1 MVNAYKKANKFSDRL
16 TVAQAAVEWHGLP
29 PAQQELV
36 VVEDGIPYLAGVPEL
51 SERAEAIADAADRR
65 KITGLTHNED
75 GAPLPVANM
84 SLDKESVKAWTSKIQ
99 SWLPQEPLPQ
109 APTASKAP
117 FPEQEQL
124 LKVGDVLQ
132 LLGIGRSTLYRRI
145 EAKEFEKAHFEN
157 PSRWRKS
164 YVLSFIM
171 KTANTDGEI

>member
-65 KITGLTHNED
+65 KISGLTHNED

-84 SLDKESVKAWTSKIQ
+84 SLDKESVIAWTSKVQ
-99 SWLPQEPLPQ
+99 SWLPPELLGQSN
-109 APTASKAP
+109 AASAEQM
-117 FPEQEQL
+117 PEQEQL
-124 LKVGDVLQ
+124 LKINDVLQ

-171 KTANTDGEI
+171 KKKNTETDI

>member
-65 KITGLTHNED
+65 NISGLTHNED

-84 SLDKESVKAWTSKIQ
+84 SLDKESVIAWTSKVQ
-99 SWLPQEPLPQ
+99 SWLP
-109 APTASKAP
+109 
-117 FPEQEQL
+117 PE
-124 LKVGDVLQ
+124 
-132 LLGIGRSTLYRRI
+132 LLGRPCKIQIPAR
-145 EAKEFEKAHFEN
+145 A
-157 PSRWRKS
+157 P
-164 YVLSFIM
+164 
-171 KTANTDGEI
+171 